1 MRFKSLIFLSF
12 ILIFSCGRDN
22 EPQALEKNESEK
34 TEDSDEKEKEEIRD
48 QLPPLVFAHCIL
60 IVGGSPSLSPELPI
74 DSIYSS
80 QLQYEL
86 DSRYQVLNAAVMD
99 EDYEAL
105 SNRLHNL
112 PPHQLELL
120 LLEIGHDESQ
130 FSEAD
135 QVFEEKL
142 DKVLAFANSLN
153 DQVPVILI
161 PSDLNEKRLERL
173 VQIAEDSPYINI
185 LESSENTLHSIDW
198 HRAVTNEVV
207 SYLDQSK

>member
-1 MRFKSLIFLSF
+1 MRCKCLIFLSF
-12 ILIFSCGRDN
+12 ILILSCSRDS
-22 EPQALEKNESEK
+22 EPQAIEKDRSETTK
-34 TEDSDEKEKEEIRD
+34 VSDEKEKEVIKD
-48 QLPPLVFAHCIL
+48 QLAPLIFAHCIL

-86 DSRYQVLNAAVMD
+86 GSRYQVLNAAVMD

-105 SNRLHNL
+105 SDRLHNL

-130 FSEAD
+130 LSETD

-142 DKVLAFANSLN
+142 ARVLAFANSLN

-161 PSDLNEKRLERL
+161 PSDFNEKRLESL
-173 VQIAEDSPYINI
+173 GKAAKASPYINI
-185 LESSENTLHSIDW
+185 LESSKHTLHSIAW
-198 HRAVTNEVV
+198 HRTITNEVV

>member
-1 MRFKSLIFLSF
+1 MRCKCLIFLSF
-12 ILIFSCGRDN
+12 ILILSCSRDS
-22 EPQALEKNESEK
+22 ETQAIEKDKSET
-34 TEDSDEKEKEEIRD
+34 TEVSDEKEKEEIKD
-48 QLPPLVFAHCIL
+48 QLDPLVFAHCIL

-86 DSRYQVLNAAVMD
+86 GNQYQVLNAAVLD

-105 SNRLHNL
+105 SDRLHNL

-130 FSEAD
+130 LSETD

-142 DKVLAFANSLN
+142 AKMLAFANSLN

-161 PSDLNEKRLERL
+161 PSDFNEKRLESL
-173 VQIAEDSPYINI
+173 GKAAKASPYINI
-185 LESSENTLHSIDW
+185 LESSKHTLHSIAW
-198 HRAVTNEVV
+198 HRTITNEVV